1 MATIIDMDTENN
13 NTTLQEV
20 YVIALAESDEEFDW
34 IYIHPK
40 PYYLTE
46 AEAVEIRNS
55 LIENEESV
63 TENNS
68 IVKKMY
74 RVKPEKEQKKNK
86 MENKKSVKQIMI
98 LDDKMHQGYL
108 ETFVEEPLNFQD
120 FVNFELGNLFD
131 EERKIEQIIPNE
143 SATQFIIIYSIKL

>member
-1 MATIIDMDTENN
+1 MATINGMDAENN
-13 NTTLQEV
+13 KTTLEEV
-20 YVIALAESDEEFDW
+20 YVIALADNDGEFDW

-63 TENNS
+63 TESNC

-74 RVKPEKEQKKNK
+74 RITPEKE
-86 MENKKSVKQIMI
+86 
-98 LDDKMHQGYL
+98 
-108 ETFVEEPLNFQD
+108 
-120 FVNFELGNLFD
+120 
-131 EERKIEQIIPNE
+131 
-143 SATQFIIIYSIKL
+143 

>member
-1 MATIIDMDTENN
+1 
-13 NTTLQEV
+13 
-20 YVIALAESDEEFDW
+20 
-34 IYIHPK
+34 
-40 PYYLTE
+40 
-46 AEAVEIRNS
+46 
-55 LIENEESV
+55 
-63 TENNS
+63 
-68 IVKKMY
+68 
-74 RVKPEKEQKKNK
+74 

-143 SATQFIIIYSIKL
+143 SATQFVIIYSIKL